1 MGLEIT
7 ASRLKGCKDSIGGV
21 KKVYLFAFE
30 KHARS
35 LIVVEDM
42 VLTSFPETDIY
53 PFEAVNDPNFTNNGE
68 ENEGGKFYNE
78 GLDLSFKGIF
88 VYDEFEIFLKKD
100 LRCIIEDRNG
110 KLRMLGLRNG
120 LIVERL
126 NRTTGDAKNSLSG
139 YTFNL
144 QGQEENIAPF
154 LNNLDDFNIIPN
166 DFLLLEDGEFALT
179 EDNKLIRL
187 E

>member
-1 MGLEIT
+1 MGLDIT
-7 ASRLKGCKDSIGGV
+7 AGRLKGCKDSIGGV
-21 KKVYLFAFE
+21 SKVYLFAFE

-35 LIVVEDM
+35 LVVVEDM
-42 VLTSFPETDIY
+42 ILTSFPATDIY
-53 PFEAVNDPNFTNNGE
+53 PFETANEPNFTDNGE

-126 NRTTGDAKNSLSG
+126 SRTTGDAKNSLSG
-139 YTFNL
+139 YNITF

-154 LNNLDDFNIIPN
+154 LDDLDDFTIIPN
-166 DFLLLEDGEFALT
+166 DFLLLEDGEFVLT